1 MRTWNSHHNAHGA
14 YTNRERNQ
22 NKTQMGRLPSVNTKL
37 QPITSKSPT
46 KSVANPLKLTLIQT
60 HGHSPVANNYPDAF
74 NTHFYRWPIA
84 SQSPSSEYDI
94 KWRAANNPFAS
105 QFNPTIETV
114 PISTAVP
121 TITTTAATTTASS
134 TMPTARVYRTF
145 TEHRL
150 HTKHHM
156 GIGYVKTVVF
166 ICFCFVIFLLHF
178 FLLLLLLLFKYLQY
192 RFRNRYRNIW
202 TFAPYI

>member
-1 MRTWNSHHNAHGA
+1 
-14 YTNRERNQ
+14 
-22 NKTQMGRLPSVNTKL
+22 MGRLPSVNTKL
-37 QPITSKSPT
+37 PPITSKSPT

-60 HGHSPVANNYPDAF
+60 NGHSLVANNYPDAF

-84 SQSPSSEYDI
+84 SQSPSSDYDI
-94 KWRAANNPFAS
+94 KWRTANNPFES
-105 QFNPTIETV
+105 HFKPTIESV

-121 TITTTAATTTASS
+121 TITTTAATMTASS

-156 GIGYVKTVVF
+156 SNGYVKTVVF
-166 ICFCFVIFLLHF
+166 ISF
-178 FLLLLLLLFKYLQY
+178 FLLLLLCCCCCCIC
-192 RFRNRYRNIW
+192 RNRNRNIW
-202 TFAPYI
+202 TFAP